1 MNRLQMKKWIQRKG
15 GTENKVDAKSVSR
28 EKMNIREE
36 IQDG

>member
-15 GTENKVDAKSVSR
+15 DTENKVDTKSVSR